1 MKKILL
7 YFIILFFSLL
17 LVWCSNKNNYNITD
31 ISDEK
36 FEILLNT
43 IPFINYSFYNKKI
56 PKNLIIQWR
65 LEENHMYS
73 IKWNRIYFYEFEIKW
88 VNKESFMPLLG
99 GYSMD
104 KNNIYIWNRKAE
116 IDVNKFNFISW
127 TINYLI
133 DWENIYWWD
142 KKIEW
147 ADLESFI
154 GMWFENPINNIWYAK
169 DKNNYYLR
177 WEILTWEELK
187 KYFKKIEN

>member
-1 MKKILL
+1 MRKKILS
-7 YFIILFFSLL
+7 IIIIVFSLL
-17 LVWCSNKNNYNITD
+17 LVWCSNINNYNIKD
-31 ISDEK
+31 IGDKK
-36 FEILLNT
+36 FETLLNKV
-43 IPFINYSFYNKKI
+43 PFINYSFY
-56 PKNLIIQWR
+56 KNEISKDLIIQWR

-73 IKWNRIYFYEFEIKW
+73 IKWNKVYFYEFEIKW
-88 VNKESFMPLLG
+88 VNIKTFIPLLG

-104 KNNIYIWNRKAE
+104 KNNIYIWNRKAK

-147 ADLESFI
+147 ADIESFI

-177 WEILTWEELK
+177 WEILTWTELEKYLEK
-187 KYFKKIEN
+187 K